1 MQDGSKTGL
10 RAVRQNVPTSWKCR
24 YGTKDTKNAGRFQN
38 RTAGNL
44 AKRSDLLKAPLRHQ
58 RYEKCRTVPKPD
70 RGQSG
75 KTFRP
80 PESAVAA
87 PKIRTSRMGPKPNRL
102 RGEKR
107 FRLL

>member
-44 AKRSDLLKAPLRHQ
+44 AKRSDLLKAPLRRR
-58 RYEKCRTVPKPD
+58 RYEQVGWGQNRTA
-70 RGQSG
+70 SG
-75 KTFRP
+75 AKKG
-80 PESAVAA
+80 SN
-87 PKIRTSRMGPKPNRL
+87 S
-102 RGEKR
+102 
-107 FRLL
+107 